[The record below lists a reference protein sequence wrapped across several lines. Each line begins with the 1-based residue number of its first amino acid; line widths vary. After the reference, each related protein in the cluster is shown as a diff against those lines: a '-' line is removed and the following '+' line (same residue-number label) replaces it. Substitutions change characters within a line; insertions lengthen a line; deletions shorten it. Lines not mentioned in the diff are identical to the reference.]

1 MVKKILIAVIK
12 IVLYVVFVVAA
23 VYYTPK
29 ILSKVLHTQ
38 YPLATIT
45 SGSMWPVLKV
55 NDLILMKGI
64 SGNQAQIG
72 QIIIYQ
78 NTNGFTPLPQSH
90 NCQSGN
96 NCPENLTTTTQTQTN
111 AVTGFTIHRLIRKQ
125 DGKLITQGDANDVE
139 DAPIAESQVIGRIVY
154 VFGNHPFRIPYL
166 GFIARNLGPTIQD
179 LEKK

>member
-1 MVKKILIAVIK
+1 MWKKLIINIVKV
-12 IVLYVVFVVAA
+12 VLYIAFVVAA
-23 VYYTPK
+23 IYYTPK

-64 SGNQAQIG
+64 SGNQAEIG

-78 NTNGFTPLPQSH
+78 NTNGFT
-90 NCQSGN
+90 
-96 NCPENLTTTTQTQTN
+96 
-111 AVTGFTIHRLIRKQ
+111 IHRLIRRENK
-125 DGKLITQGDANDVE
+125 KLITQGDANDVE
-139 DAPIAESQVIGRIVY
+139 DTPITESQVIGRIVY
-154 VFGNHPFRIPYL
+154 IFGNHPFRIPYL

>member
-1 MVKKILIAVIK
+1 MWKKLIINIAK
-12 IVLYVVFVVAA
+12 IVLYIAFVIAA

-29 ILSKVLHTQ
+29 ILSRVLHTQ

-64 SGNQAQIG
+64 SGSQAQVG

-78 NTNGFTPLPQSH
+78 NT
-90 NCQSGN
+90 
-96 NCPENLTTTTQTQTN
+96 
-111 AVTGFTIHRLIRKQ
+111 AGFTIHRLIRKQ

-139 DAPIAESQVIGRIVY
+139 DAPITESQVIGRMVY
-154 VFGNHPFRIPYL
+154 IFGSHPFRIPYL
-166 GFIARNLGPTIQD
+166 GIIARNLGPTIQD
-179 LEKK
+179 LEKKQK

>member
-1 MVKKILIAVIK
+1 MIDKNTEPKMPTVESKIMYMEPKPVQRPVAKRVIIGIVKVI
-12 IVLYVVFVVAA
+12 LYVVFVAAA

-29 ILSKVLHTQ
+29 ILSKTLHTQ

-78 NTNGFTPLPQSH
+78 NT
-90 NCQSGN
+90 
-96 NCPENLTTTTQTQTN
+96 
-111 AVTGFTIHRLIRKQ
+111 AGFTIHRLIRKEN
-125 DGKLITQGDANDVE
+125 GKLITQGDANDVE
-139 DAPIAESQVIGRIVY
+139 DAPIAESQVVGRIVY
-154 VFGNHPFRIPYL
+154 IFGNHPFRIPYL
-166 GFIARNLGPTIQD
+166 GAISRSLGPTIQD
-179 LEKK
+179 LEKKK